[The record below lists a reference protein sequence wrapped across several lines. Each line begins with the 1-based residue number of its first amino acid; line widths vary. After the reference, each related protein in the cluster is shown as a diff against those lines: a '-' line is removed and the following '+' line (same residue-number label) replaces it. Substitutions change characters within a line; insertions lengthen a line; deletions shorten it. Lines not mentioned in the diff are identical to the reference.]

1 MVQSRHPRAAA
12 CAVAA
17 VLLAVPAAA
26 GRSAAA
32 GPGGQ
37 GAPAPPAAVAPAVP
51 GNPGVPAADGPADP
65 AAAKEQIEKN
75 WAAFFDPE
83 TPVKE
88 KADLLQH
95 GEMIAMLLGLFGTD
109 PDSPDTAVEISDI
122 TFTSPTEA
130 KVTYDL
136 LVSGVPALE
145 ESKGVAVLDDGV
157 WKVSLKSLCG
167 LIDLSDHD
175 APAPPC

>member
-12 CAVAA
+12 CAMAA
-17 VLLAVPAAA
+17 VLLAVPAVA
-26 GRSAAA
+26 GRASAA
-32 GPGGQ
+32 GPGGPGGP
-37 GAPAPPAAVAPAVP
+37 GAPGPPAAVAPA
-51 GNPGVPAADGPADP
+51 VPAADGPADP

-75 WAAFFDPE
+75 WAAFFDPQ

-95 GEMIAMLLGLFGTD
+95 GEVIAVLLGLFGTD
-109 PDSPDTAVEISDI
+109 ADSPDTAVEISDV

-136 LVSGVPALE
+136 LVGGIPVLE
-145 ESKGVAVLDDGV
+145 DSKGVAVLDDGV

-167 LIDLSDHD
+167 LIALSGHD

>member
-12 CAVAA
+12 CAMAA

-26 GRSAAA
+26 GRASAA
-32 GPGGQ
+32 GPGGP
-37 GAPAPPAAVAPAVP
+37 GAPGPPAAVALAVS
-51 GNPGVPAADGPADP
+51 GVPAADGPADP

-75 WAAFFDPE
+75 WAAFFDPQ

-95 GEMIAMLLGLFGTD
+95 GEVVAMLLGLFGTD
-109 PDSPDTAVEISDI
+109 ADSPDTAVEISDV

-136 LVSGVPALE
+136 LVGGVPVLE
-145 ESKGVAVLDDGV
+145 DSKGVAVLDDGV

-167 LIDLSDHD
+167 LIALSGHD

>member
-12 CAVAA
+12 CALAA

-51 GNPGVPAADGPADP
+51 GLPAVDGPADP
-65 AAAKEQIEKN
+65 AAAKDQIEKN

-130 KVTYDL
+130 TVTYDL

-145 ESKGVAVLDDGV
+145 DSKGIAVLDDGV

-167 LIDLSDHD
+167 LIDLSGHD

>member
-12 CAVAA
+12 CAAAA
-17 VLLAVPAAA
+17 VLLAVPAVA
-26 GRSAAA
+26 GWSSAS
-32 GPGGQ
+32 GPAER
-37 GAPAPPAAVAPAVP
+37 GALGPPAAVAPAVP
-51 GNPGVPAADGPADP
+51 AVDGPADP
-65 AAAKEQIEKN
+65 EAAKAQIEKN

-88 KADLLQH
+88 KAELLQH

-145 ESKGVAVLDDGV
+145 DSKGVAVLDDGV

-167 LIDLSDHD
+167 LLELGGD
-175 APAPPC
+175 AAPTPPC